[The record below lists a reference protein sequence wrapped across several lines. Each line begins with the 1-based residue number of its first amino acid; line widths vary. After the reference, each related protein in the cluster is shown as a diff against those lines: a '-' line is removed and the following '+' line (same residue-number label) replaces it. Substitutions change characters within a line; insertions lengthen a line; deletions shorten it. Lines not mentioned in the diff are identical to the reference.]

1 MRCGESCGESR
12 CRCSNGGIVP
22 QFDNIGAISSRPTL
36 KTIAQETG
44 LAVATVSRALS
55 DAPDIGEA
63 TKARVRAAAMK
74 LGYRPNR
81 AGVRLRTGKTNVIAL
96 VISAESDV
104 MNNTA
109 KLLYAIADSLRGS
122 SYHLVVM
129 PYFPDQD
136 PLDPVRYLV
145 ETGSADGI
153 IFNQTKANDPR
164 VAYLAQHHIPFAT
177 HGRSNMGIQHPYFD
191 YDNHAFG
198 IHAVQTLAARG
209 CKHIF
214 GIVPPQDQMYSQHM
228 IAGLREGAQSA
239 QITVELAEG
248 FSSDTKGGVIEQ
260 MVTARWGQMPRPD
273 AVVSSSTTG
282 AMAAVGALERMGLR
296 VGQDVQIASKEAI
309 QFLHRFR
316 REILVASEDVEQAGR
331 SLARAVMDAIEGRPP
346 EAGQRLQV
354 PQLSDFKTG
363 E

>member
-1 MRCGESCGESR
+1 M
-12 CRCSNGGIVP
+12 GGSMTQIDAAMAT
-22 QFDNIGAISSRPTL
+22 QSRPTL

-63 TKARVRAAAMK
+63 TKLRVREAALK

-96 VISAESDV
+96 VISAEADV

-109 KLLYAIADSLRGS
+109 KLLYAIADTLRGT

-153 IFNQTKANDPR
+153 IFNQTKSDDPR

-177 HGRSNMGIQHPYFD
+177 HGRSNMGLSHPYFD
-191 YDNHAFG
+191 YDNQAFG
-198 IHAVQTLAARG
+198 IHAVKALAARG
-209 CKHIF
+209 CRHIY
-214 GIVPPQDQMYSQHM
+214 GIVPPQDQMYAQHM
-228 IAGLREGAQSA
+228 ISGMLESA
-239 QITVELAEG
+239 QACGITVELASG
-248 FSSDTKGGVIEQ
+248 FTSDSSGGQIERD
-260 MVTARWGQMPRPD
+260 VATRWGRAPRPD
-273 AVVSSSTTG
+273 GIVSSSTTG
-282 AMAAVGALERMGLR
+282 AMSAVAALERLGLR
-296 VGQDVQIASKEAI
+296 TGFDFHIASKEAI

-331 SLARAVMDAIEGRPP
+331 SLACAVMDAIEGRPA
-346 EAGQRLQV
+346 ETGQRLQV

>member
-1 MRCGESCGESR
+1 MRSK
-12 CRCSNGGIVP
+12 GGGMS
-22 QFDNIGAISSRPTL
+22 QLDGTDLSAARPTL

-63 TKARVRAAAMK
+63 TKVRVREAAMK

-153 IFNQTKANDPR
+153 IFNQTKASDPR

-198 IHAVQTLAARG
+198 IHAVQALVARG
-209 CKHIF
+209 CRHVY
-214 GIVPPQDQMYSQHM
+214 GIVPPQDQMYAQHM
-228 IAGLREGAQSA
+228 ISGMREAAGAAG
-239 QITVELAEG
+239 ITVELAEG
-248 FSSDTKGGVIEQ
+248 FTSDTKGGEIERQ
-260 MVTARWGQMPRPD
+260 VAARWNQMPRPD
-273 AVVSSSTTG
+273 AVISSSTTG
-282 AMAAVGALERMGLR
+282 AMSAVAALERMGLR
-296 VGQDVQIASKEAI
+296 VGSDVQIASKEAI

-331 SLARAVMDAIEGRPP
+331 SLARALMDAIEGRPA

-363 E
+363 D

>member
-1 MRCGESCGESR
+1 MTQ
-12 CRCSNGGIVP
+12 VDTAAAT
-22 QFDNIGAISSRPTL
+22 QARPTL

-55 DAPDIGEA
+55 DAPDIGDA
-63 TKARVRAAAMK
+63 TKARVREAAIK

-136 PLDPVRYLV
+136 PLDPIRYLV

-153 IFNQTKANDPR
+153 IFNQTKADDPR

-177 HGRSNMGIQHPYFD
+177 HGRSNMGLSHPYFD
-191 YDNHAFG
+191 YDNQAFG
-198 IHAVQTLAARG
+198 ILAVQALAARG
-209 CKHIF
+209 CRHIY
-214 GIVPPQDQMYSQHM
+214 GIVPPQDQMYAQHM
-228 IAGLREGAQSA
+228 IAGLIEAA
-239 QITVELAEG
+239 AACDITVELASG
-248 FSSDTKGGVIEQ
+248 FTSDSSGAQVEREVTK
-260 MVTARWGQMPRPD
+260 RWGQNPRPD
-273 AVVSSSTTG
+273 GIISQSTTG
-282 AMAAVGALERMGLR
+282 AMSAVAALERLGLR
-296 VGQDVQIASKEAI
+296 IGVDFQIASKEAI
-309 QFLHRFR
+309 EFLHRFR
-316 REILVASEDVEQAGR
+316 REILVASEDVDQAGR
-331 SLARAVMDAIEGRPP
+331 SLARAVMDAIEGRPA
-346 EAGQRLQV
+346 ETGQRLQV

-363 E
+363 D

>member
-1 MRCGESCGESR
+1 MA
-12 CRCSNGGIVP
+12 
-22 QFDNIGAISSRPTL
+22 QFDQALTAQARPTL
-36 KTIAQETG
+36 KTIALETG

-63 TKARVRAAAMK
+63 TKARVREAAIK

-96 VISAESDV
+96 VISTEADV

-136 PLDPVRYLV
+136 PLDPIRYLV

-153 IFNQTKANDPR
+153 IFNQTKADDPR
-164 VAYLAQHHIPFAT
+164 VAYLSQHHIPFAT
-177 HGRSNMGIQHPYFD
+177 HGRSNMGLSHPFFD
-191 YDNHAFG
+191 YDNQAFG
-198 IHAVQTLAARG
+198 ILAVTALAARG
-209 CKHIF
+209 CRHIY
-214 GIVPPQDQMYSQHM
+214 GIVPPADQMYAQHM
-228 IAGLREGAQSA
+228 IAGMFEAAAACGV
-239 QITVELAEG
+239 TVELARG
-248 FSSDTKGGVIEQ
+248 FSSDSIGAQVEQGVA
-260 MVTARWGQMPRPD
+260 ARWGQNPRPD
-273 AVVSSSTTG
+273 GIISSSTTG
-282 AMAAVGALERMGLR
+282 AMSAVAALERLGLR
-296 VGQDVQIASKEAI
+296 IGQDFQIASKEAI

-316 REILVASEDVEQAGR
+316 REIMVASEDVDQAGR
-331 SLARAVMDAIEGRPP
+331 SLARAVMDAIEGRPA
-346 EAGQRLQV
+346 ETGQRLQI

-363 E
+363 D

>member
-1 MRCGESCGESR
+1 MA
-12 CRCSNGGIVP
+12 
-22 QFDNIGAISSRPTL
+22 QFDSAAATQARPTL

-63 TKARVRAAAMK
+63 TKVRVREAAIK

-96 VISAESDV
+96 VISAEADV

-136 PLDPVRYLV
+136 PLDPIRYLV

-153 IFNQTKANDPR
+153 IFNQTKADDPR
-164 VAYLAQHHIPFAT
+164 VAYLAQHRIPFAT
-177 HGRSNMGIQHPYFD
+177 HGRSNMGLSHPYFD
-191 YDNHAFG
+191 YDNQAFG
-198 IHAVQTLAARG
+198 ILAVKALAARG
-209 CKHIF
+209 CRHIY
-214 GIVPPQDQMYSQHM
+214 GIVPPQDQMYAQHM
-228 IAGLREGAQSA
+228 IAGMFEAA
-239 QITVELAEG
+239 AACDITVELASG
-248 FSSDTKGGVIEQ
+248 FTSDSSGAHIERD
-260 MVTARWGQMPRPD
+260 VATRWGQNPRPD
-273 AVVSSSTTG
+273 GIVSSSTTG
-282 AMAAVGALERMGLR
+282 AMSAVAALERWGLR
-296 VGQDVQIASKEAI
+296 TGVDFQIASKEAI

-316 REILVASEDVEQAGR
+316 REILVASEDVDQAGR
-331 SLARAVMDAIEGRPP
+331 SLARAVMDAIEGRPA
-346 EAGQRLQV
+346 ETGQRLQV

>member
-1 MRCGESCGESR
+1 MAHAEQITAA
-12 CRCSNGGIVP
+12 GG
-22 QFDNIGAISSRPTL
+22 RPTL
-36 KTIAQETG
+36 KTIALETG

-63 TKARVRAAAMK
+63 TKARVREAALK

-96 VISAESDV
+96 VISTEADV

-109 KLLYAIADSLRGS
+109 KLLYAIADSLRGT

-153 IFNQTKANDPR
+153 IFNQTKAHDPR
-164 VAYLAQHHIPFAT
+164 VAFLAQHNIPFAT
-177 HGRSNMGIQHPYFD
+177 HGRSHMGIQHRYFD

-198 IHAVQTLAARG
+198 IHAVQALAARG
-209 CKHIF
+209 CTHVY
-214 GIVPPQDQMYSQHM
+214 GIVPPQDQMYAQHM
-228 IAGLREGAQSA
+228 IAGLQEGARA
-239 QITVELAEG
+239 AGVTIELAQG
-248 FSSDTKGGVIEQ
+248 FTSDSTGAVIEAQ
-260 MVTARWGQMPRPD
+260 VRARWGQAARPD

-282 AMAAVGALERMGLR
+282 AMSAVAALERLGLR
-296 VGQDVQIASKEAI
+296 IGQDVHIASKEAI

-331 SLARAVMDAIEGRPP
+331 SLARAVMDAIEGRPA
-346 EAGQRLQV
+346 ESGQRLQV

-363 E
+363 D